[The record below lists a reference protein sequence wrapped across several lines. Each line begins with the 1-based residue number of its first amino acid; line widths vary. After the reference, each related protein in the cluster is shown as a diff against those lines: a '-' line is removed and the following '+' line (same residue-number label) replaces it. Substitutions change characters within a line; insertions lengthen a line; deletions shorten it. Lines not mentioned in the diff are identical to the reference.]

1 MKYLIIT
8 DTHIGATNSNQR
20 IMNAH
25 SDMWKELF
33 KLVKEHDIKHIIHGG
48 DFFDNRQSLSI
59 KTLKHIQEEFIPLMI
74 ANPDV
79 KMHIILG
86 NHDIL

>member
-33 KLVKEHDIKHIIHGG
+33 KLVKEKGYKND
-48 DFFDNRQSLSI
+48 
-59 KTLKHIQEEFIPLMI
+59 
-74 ANPDV
+74 
-79 KMHIILG
+79 
-86 NHDIL
+86 

>member
-25 SDMWKELF
+25 SDMMANL
-33 KLVKEHDIKHIIHGG
+33 
-48 DFFDNRQSLSI
+48 
-59 KTLKHIQEEFIPLMI
+59 TLKQVEDYVGKDIAEKIQNEE
-74 ANPDV
+74 
-79 KMHIILG
+79 G
-86 NHDIL
+86 NSIVTGKQIGRAHV